1 MKYIYIGKI
10 VNTHGIKGEMR
21 ILSKF
26 PYKDKVFKKGMPL
39 YINKET
45 KEIISTYRKHK
56 NFDMVT
62 FEGYSNINEVLKY
75 KGENVYANSEDIKL
89 DMGKYLDEDL
99 VGLDIIF
106 DGKVIGTVLRIERY
120 EKTSLIMGKSKEKHL
135 LLPYSEDLIE
145 KVDIE
150 GKKIYMRGIAGL
162 FE

>member
-1 MKYIYIGKI
+1 MEYIYIGKI
-10 VNTHGIKGEMR
+10 VNTHGIKGELR

-45 KEIISTYRKHK
+45 KEIINTYRKHK

-62 FEGYSNINEVLKY
+62 FYGYSDINEVLKY
-75 KGENVYANSEDIKL
+75 KGKNVYANAEDIKL
-89 DMGKYLDEDL
+89 DVGKYLDEEL

-106 DGKVIGTVLRIERY
+106 DESVIGTVFNIERY
-120 EKTSLIMGKSKEKHL
+120 EKTSLIVVKNKDRSF

-145 KVDIE
+145 KIDIE
-150 GKKIYMRGIAGL
+150 GRKIYMRGISGL
-162 FE
+162 F

>member
-26 PYKDKVFKKGMPL
+26 PYKDKVFKKGIPL

-75 KGENVYANSEDIKL
+75 KGANVYANSEDIKL
-89 DMGKYLDEDL
+89 DMGKYLDEEL

-106 DGKVIGTVLRIERY
+106 GGKVIGTVFQIERY
-120 EKTSLIMGKSKEKHL
+120 EKTSLIMGKSKEKSF

-162 FE
+162 F